1 MSGRFNDRTFEAQP
15 TGHRFLAPDRLAK
28 VRGYQ
33 PIRGWYF
40 RDARMRILF
49 SMRHPG
55 ALRNFASTLRALAA
69 RQHHVHL
76 VFAKQ
81 DKEGDDRLLREL
93 TTSHPNITAGEI
105 ERKMPWRFWLGL
117 ARGARYTVDYVR
129 YLTPEYEGISSLT
142 ERARAKAP
150 ATMRWLVER
159 PLFRGRAGNHVLT
172 RLLLAVEQAI
182 PIDRATFA
190 LVASERPDVLLVT
203 PLVDIGSDQVDYVK
217 AAHRLGV
224 RSALP
229 VLSWD
234 NLTNKGLIRVPPD
247 RVFVWN
253 EAQKTEAVT
262 MHGTDPSTVVLTGAM
277 VYDQWFARRASSTRE
292 EFCAR
297 VGLDPSRPILLYLCS
312 SPFIAPDE
320 VNFIEQWIA
329 AIRSAPDPR
338 IRTASVLI
346 RPHPENRQPWHR
358 FTAQSY
364 SDVAVWP
371 RGGASPIDAASK
383 NDFFDS
389 MYHAAAAVGINTSA
403 QIECGIVGR
412 PIFSITTPE
421 YRRTQ
426 EGTLHFRH
434 LTSEGGGLLRLAD
447 DFDTHVRQMAAAL
460 DDPEGTRC
468 HIEGFV
474 RAFTRPHGLDVEA
487 TPRMVDAIEQLAA
500 EPAPAPQGPP
510 LYVYPLRVVLLP
522 IGFLMTIFRRAGRVS
537 RKRQRQ
543 LRPVTVSS
551 SLVKM
556 TLTVFD
562 WLFRLRPIRHLVKQH
577 LLPHAMARLSAVD
590 APSEESVAVR
600 RMIRRIAPR
609 DRPIIAGPWVSE
621 VGFELLYWIPFLKWA
636 VGYGAIDPRRLIIVS
651 RGGCHDWYRDIGGR
665 YVDLFDYYTPELF
678 REKSEQRRT
687 AGHAKPRT
695 MTEFDRD
702 ILKLVRQTLHV
713 GNANLLHPT
722 HMYRLFQ
729 SFWQSKAPID
739 AVERFAA
746 RQPLPAIDTSDVA
759 GALPHDFV
767 AARFYFNDAFPDT
780 DTNRRFVAELLT
792 AVADTTDVVLLNPP
806 TRVDDLHDVP
816 VPQRRRIHS
825 IADLLSPRTNLDV
838 QSKVIA
844 RSRAFVGTL
853 GGLSYLGPLYG
864 VRSLSFYSATRPDIA
879 RHLELARQA
888 FNGMKAGSYVALDV
902 NDLGTL
908 QAALGAHHEA
918 IAGVPQRRT

>member
-1 MSGRFNDRTFEAQP
+1 
-15 TGHRFLAPDRLAK
+15 
-28 VRGYQ
+28 
-33 PIRGWYF
+33 
-40 RDARMRILF
+40 MRILF

-55 ALRNFASTLRALAA
+55 ALRNFASTLRALAE
-69 RQHHVHL
+69 RQHRVHL

-93 TTSHPNITAGEI
+93 TSAYPSITAGEI
-105 ERKMPWRFWLGL
+105 ERKSPWRFWLGL
-117 ARGARYTVDYVR
+117 ARGARYTVDYIR
-129 YLTPEYEGISSLT
+129 YLTPEYEGITSLT

-159 PLFRGRAGNHVLT
+159 PFFRGRTGNRLLT
-172 RLLLAVEQAI
+172 RALLAVEQAI

-190 LVASERPDVLLVT
+190 LVQSERPDLLLVT

-217 AAHRLGV
+217 AARVLGI

-234 NLTNKGLIRVPPD
+234 NLTNKGLIRVPPN

-253 EAQKTEAVT
+253 EAQKIEAVT
-262 MHGTDPSTVVLTGAM
+262 MHGTDPSTVVTTGAM
-277 VYDQWFARRASSTRE
+277 VYDQWFARRPSSTRQ

-320 VNFIEQWIA
+320 VNFIEPWIA
-329 AIRSAPDPR
+329 AIRSAPDLR
-338 IRTASVLI
+338 VRTAGILI

-358 FTAQSY
+358 FAAQGY
-364 SDVAVWP
+364 GDVAVWP

-383 NDFFDS
+383 NVFFDS

-412 PIFSITTPE
+412 PIFSIRTPE

-447 DFDTHVRQMAAAL
+447 DFDTHVRQIAAAL
-460 DDPEGTRC
+460 DDPEGTRRQ
-468 HIEGFV
+468 IEGFV

-487 TPRMVDAIEQLAA
+487 TPRMVEAIERFAA
-500 EPAPAPQGPP
+500 EPPPAPHGPP
-510 LYVYPLRVVLLP
+510 LYVHPLRAVLLP
-522 IGFLMTIFRRAGRVS
+522 VGFLQTIVRRAGRLS

-556 TLTVFD
+556 TLTIFD
-562 WLFRLRPIRHLVKQH
+562 WLFRLRPIRNLVKQH

-590 APSEESVAVR
+590 APSEEAVAVE
-600 RMIRRIAPR
+600 RMIRRIAR
-609 DRPIIAGPWVSE
+609 RERPIIAGPWVSE
-621 VGFELLYWIPFLKWA
+621 VGFELLYWIPFLRWA
-636 VGYGAIDPRRLIIVS
+636 TTVGGIDPQRLVVVS
-651 RGGCHDWYRDIGGR
+651 RGGCADWYRDVSGR
-665 YVDLFDYYTPELF
+665 YVDLFDYYAPELF
-678 REKSEQRRT
+678 RQKSEQRRT
-687 AGHAKPRT
+687 GGLLKPRT

-702 ILKLVRQTLHV
+702 TVKLIRQTLQL
-713 GNANLLHPT
+713 GNADLLHPT

-729 SFWQSKAPID
+729 GFWQSKAPLD
-739 AVERFAA
+739 AVARFAPL
-746 RQPLPAIDTSDVA
+746 RPLPTIDPSDVVT
-759 GALPHDFV
+759 ALPDDFV

-780 DTNRRFVAELLT
+780 ETNRRFVAELVS
-792 AVADTTDVVLLNPP
+792 AIAESTDVVLLNPS
-806 TRVDDLHDVP
+806 TRLDDLYDVP
-816 VPQRRRIHS
+816 VPQGRRIHS
-825 IADLLSPRTNLDV
+825 IAELLSPRTNLEL

-844 RSRAFVGTL
+844 RARAFVGTH

-864 VRSLSFYSATRPDIA
+864 VRSLAFYSRTRPDIA
-879 RHLELARQA
+879 RHLEVARQA
-888 FNGMKAGSYVALDV
+888 FGAMRAGAYVALDV

-918 IAGVPQRRT
+918 IAGIVQRHP